1 MYIYTVPTVD
11 VAKISKNEVSVLANN
26 YCELKKFMAVL
37 NTHFQTVFPSS
48 GSATVKSPN
57 TCKTEDE
64 LKGRMKVQHNDKDRL
79 QTMQN

>member
-1 MYIYTVPTVD
+1 
-11 VAKISKNEVSVLANN
+11 
-26 YCELKKFMAVL
+26 MAVL

-79 QTMQN
+79 QTMQH